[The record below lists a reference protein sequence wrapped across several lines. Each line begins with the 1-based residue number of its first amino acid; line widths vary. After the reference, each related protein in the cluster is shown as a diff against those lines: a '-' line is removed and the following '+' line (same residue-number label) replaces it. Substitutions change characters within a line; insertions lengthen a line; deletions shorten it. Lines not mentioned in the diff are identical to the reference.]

1 MTGDRSL
8 GSVGRSLDRLLGALL
23 VAGAA
28 ATMSACV
35 PSSRLPEGVD
45 PEKVSRSEYDL
56 AQDEWRNGRLRSAM
70 DHAMKAS
77 NADENH
83 AEAHHFVAILYLA
96 VCQIENDCRFDKA
109 EEFCRKSIA
118 ADSEYRPARHTLGI
132 VLLHEKKYD
141 EAIAVLRLLAE
152 DIIYKTPELAWYDL
166 GGAYLAK
173 GDTDK
178 AIDALHRALA
188 LKPDFCWANYR
199 LGLAFEAKGDL
210 AKAQEE
216 LSHAVEPK
224 DPACHNL
231 QDAYE
236 ARGRIRGR
244 TGQKILARQDYEMC
258 VKISLAT
265 PAGKSCAA
273 ML

>member
-1 MTGDRSL
+1 MISSRSSATL
-8 GSVGRSLDRLLGALL
+8 FGALL
-23 VAGAA
+23 AAGLAA
-28 ATMSACV
+28 CAPASKF
-35 PSSRLPEGVD
+35 PEGVD

-96 VCQIENDCRFDKA
+96 ICQIENDCRFDKA
-109 EEFCRKSIA
+109 EEFSRKAIA
-118 ADSEYRPARHTLGI
+118 ADPEYRPARHTLGI
-132 VLLHEKKYD
+132 VLIHEKKYD
-141 EAIAVLRLLAE
+141 EAVDVLRLLAE

-173 GDTDK
+173 GESDK

-210 AKAQEE
+210 THAHEE
-216 LSHAVEPK
+216 LSHAVEPA

-236 ARGRIRGR
+236 ARGRVRGR
-244 TGQKILARQDYEMC
+244 IGQKVLARQDYETC
-258 VKISLAT
+258 AKISTSTA
-265 PAGKSCAA
+265 AGKTCAK